1 MGPARDFGLMALA
14 YMRPNLHLPASP
26 HHAAL
31 ASQGFSLSEGALVEG
46 QHEAGLDP
54 VGRSERICCSP
65 RKFLSSEK
73 TRSHEA
79 ELGVKVKMI
88 PVTPDSS
95 RVVTAVLEVK
105 GPDSFW

>member
-1 MGPARDFGLMALA
+1 MVGYSYIRSGRLHKHSYPKERLLKAS
-14 YMRPNLHLPASP
+14 MRPAWIPSA
-26 HHAAL
+26 
-31 ASQGFSLSEGALVEG
+31 
-46 QHEAGLDP
+46 
-54 VGRSERICCSP
+54 SERICCSP

>member
-1 MGPARDFGLMALA
+1 MGTG
-14 YMRPNLHLPASP
+14 PASP
-26 HHAAL
+26 QAL
-31 ASQGFSLSEGALVEG
+31 LSEGALVEG

-88 PVTPDSS
+88 RAALAQAGISLPLRRRCSVTYS
-95 RVVTAVLEVK
+95 RRFDRPKLHTCPNL
-105 GPDSFW
+105 